1 MNPQKR
7 KKFKKK
13 KLHQNPGLNT
23 NSQKKEN
30 TQLAT

>member
-7 KKFKKK
+7 KKFKK